1 MTWLVLFDV
10 DGTLLLTHDEVY
22 VEANNLALTEVYGT
36 APDAPD
42 VPGDTATAQT
52 RLALARAGFTGRQ
65 IDEGLIRWC
74 ETFSAQY
81 VQLLADADTSHWER
95 APGAREALAAL
106 EHPALLTGNPRP
118 VARARMQRLGL
129 DGYFPV
135 GQGAFGCEREPR
147 SALFGLARERAGSW
161 PTGRTVGVGDTP
173 LDISSA
179 HDAGC
184 RCIAVATGRYGRA
197 ELASADA
204 VISTLEDLPAGCG
217 HFTNSRRSIHRAIGD
232 DARPVAL
239 NEANAGFPISRRS
252 RRSESAV
259 ISALTGPMETRTRLP
274 SSVIP
279 RMGALIRFMAESS
292 GATVE
297 IVMSHG

>member
-65 IDEGLIRWC
+65 IDEGLMRWC

-129 DGYFPV
+129 DGYLPV

-147 SALFGLARERAGSW
+147 AALFGLARERAGTW

-204 VISTLEDLPAGCG
+204 VISTLEDLPA
-217 HFTNSRRSIHRAIGD
+217 
-232 DARPVAL
+232 AL
-239 NEANAGFPISRRS
+239 RTLHE
-252 RRSESAV
+252 
-259 ISALTGPMETRTRLP
+259 LT
-274 SSVIP
+274 
-279 RMGALIRFMAESS
+279 
-292 GATVE
+292 
-297 IVMSHG
+297 